1 MDHSSRPMPPLETLH
16 AFEVAARSGSFSAA
30 AEKLNLTHGAVS
42 RQIAKLEAWLGLKV
56 FDRGARGVALTIE
69 GQRLF
74 LRTSEAF
81 ALIADNTD
89 RWVEPR
95 GAAVVRLASIPSIC
109 GLWLIPRLTALEGG
123 NAAAAHRARGRH
135 PPDRPRRRRHRSFDA
150 LRAWRHRRPHLGAAV
165 RGALLPDRLAGTRRK
180 RSAAARPERL
190 LKYPL
195 IHDSDASGW
204 RAWLGAHGIDYR
216 PRPQDRRFE
225 DYNLV
230 LDAAA
235 NGLGIALARPPLT
248 EQKLAAGRLVA
259 GRQAH
264 RAQPGLLL
272 ARPAARA
279 LRPAAAELATTDRR
293 GSGSRHRQAR
303 RVPARRA
310 MRPKAVR
317 QPLAR

>member
-1 MDHSSRPMPPLETLH
+1 MDHSSRSMPPLETLH

-74 LRTSEAF
+74 LRASEAF
-81 ALIADNTD
+81 ALISDNTD

-95 GAAVVRLASIPSIC
+95 GAAVVRLASIPSIG
-109 GLWLIPRLTALEGG
+109 GLWLIPRLTALEAG
-123 NAAAAHRARGRH
+123 N
-135 PPDRPRRRRHRSFDA
+135 PA
-150 LRAWRHRRPHLGAAV
+150 LRVVLEIDLRQTDLADEGIDLSTRCG
-165 RGALLPDRLAGTRRK
+165 RGGIPGRVSVQLFEEHCFPIASLELAEKIG
-180 RSAAARPERL
+180 SGRPERL

-204 RAWLGAHGIDYR
+204 RAWFGAYGVDYR

-235 NGLGIALARPPLT
+235 NGLGTALARPPLT
-248 EQKLAAGRLVA
+248 EQKLAAGRIVPVDKRTVLNPVSYW
-259 GRQAH
+259 
-264 RAQPGLLL
+264 LD
-272 ARPAARA
+272 RPQGQ
-279 LRPAAAELATTDRR
+279 LRPAAAELARR
-293 GSGSRHRQAR
+293 IAAEAGLSSAKLETFL
-303 RVPARRA
+303 RA
-310 MRPKAVR
+310 ER
-317 QPLAR
+317 

>member
-95 GAAVVRLASIPSIC
+95 GAAVVRLASIPSIG

-123 NAAAAHRARGRH
+123 T
-135 PPDRPRRRRHRSFDA
+135 PP
-150 LRAWRHRRPHLGAAV
+150 LRVVLEIDLRQTDLADEGIDLSLRCG
-165 RGALLPDRLAGTRRK
+165 RGASPAAFPCNCSRKTASRSRRLNSPK
-180 RSAAARPERL
+180 RSLTA
-190 LKYPL
+190 
-195 IHDSDASGW
+195 
-204 RAWLGAHGIDYR
+204 
-216 PRPQDRRFE
+216 DR
-225 DYNLV
+225 
-230 LDAAA
+230 
-235 NGLGIALARPPLT
+235 NGCSNIR
-248 EQKLAAGRLVA
+248 
-259 GRQAH
+259 
-264 RAQPGLLL
+264 
-272 ARPAARA
+272 
-279 LRPAAAELATTDRR
+279 
-293 GSGSRHRQAR
+293 
-303 RVPARRA
+303 
-310 MRPKAVR
+310 
-317 QPLAR
+317 